1 MEDCMS
7 PKSFTVLYE
16 PAEGGG
22 YYAHVPAL
30 DLTTE
35 GRTLKEAKSMAR
47 DAVAGYL
54 EAARILGKRIP
65 ADVKVE
71 RIEVNA

>member
-1 MEDCMS
+1 MS
-7 PKSFTVLYE
+7 SRSFTVLYE

-22 YYAHVPAL
+22 YYAHIPAL

-35 GRTLKEAKSMAR
+35 GKTLKEAKAMAR
-47 DAVAGYL
+47 DAIAGYL
-54 EAARILGKRIP
+54 EAAKLLRKPIP

-71 RIEVNA
+71 QIKVSA

>member
-1 MEDCMS
+1 MS
-7 PKSFTVLYE
+7 PRAFTVLYE

-22 YYAHVPAL
+22 YYAHIPAL
-30 DLTTE
+30 SLTTE
-35 GRTLKEAKSMAR
+35 GRTLKEAKAMAR